1 MNLSDNLCKLSISE
15 RLFILIIGLQ
25 NDIKIKCKSGNYY
38 SIIVGGHKG
47 LINCIVKHCNTQY
60 PIIITPIT
68 TVCIHILFWLFMS
81 CSKCNGIEGLFI
93 SKLQF
98 MFVVSNL
105 MEGENI

>member
-1 MNLSDNLCKLSISE
+1 
-15 RLFILIIGLQ
+15 
-25 NDIKIKCKSGNYY
+25 
-38 SIIVGGHKG
+38 
-47 LINCIVKHCNTQY
+47 
-60 PIIITPIT
+60 
-68 TVCIHILFWLFMS
+68 MS